1 MCVLHNMRAM
11 YDILISCMEDLEKE
25 LKNSEWW
32 HIKSRLSLEDDDN
45 LKNYD
50 GYTVSCKRI
59 CVCTRDYSHVL
70 QPVETAAIKGNKY
83 FICHIIER
91 DKIMKWAYGSV
102 SLNMFL
108 VRDFDTYKT
117 IVCDRA
123 PKLEADKEV
132 GKMSYFQYAFKNFAA
147 YTRARPSVEPNV
159 LDLLVE
165 HEHKSLLTTLPLV
178 QGLLDHKWQTFGR
191 QLLITWFVIIAII
204 FIIFEINVYRAAGQT
219 AQEDFTELEYVSGTL
234 VWPMLQYLTPDWQ
247 VQISFALAL
256 LVGTFW
262 YLADLGIPPVHDKSE
277 RGISLKYRIHKPEAF
292 EEVKFKRLVGAEMPS
307 WMMMR
312 ELEDRRRQVSA
323 ISDAE
328 ELGKAQK
335 KHLGHLV
342 DEYEQLIFD
351 GSKARQMTKTQLPSL
366 QQYLRDGPSD
376 ESYLEMRDCSVLTR
390 AGGKLLPQNI
400 VQEEIRIKRMSIAG
414 LQKNIKDFGASV
426 AADVKNLSGS
436 LQQKFNEVVHGAEAS
451 DIDLQ

>member
-1 MCVLHNMRAM
+1 MDLGRTPLHFAVCTGQGPVVQALLHQCSDSKQRHYLLWKRDSLGNTILHMCVLHNMRAM

-45 LKNYD
+45 FKNYD
-50 GYTVSCKRI
+50 GYTVSCKRNFM
-59 CVCTRDYSHVL
+59 CARNHSHAL

-117 IVCDRA
+117 NVCDRA
-123 PKLEADKEV
+123 PKLEADKEA

-191 QLLITWFVIIAII
+191 QLLSTWFVIIAII

-262 YLADLGIPPVHDKSE
+262 YLADLWDSSCS
-277 RGISLKYRIHKPEAF
+277 RHK
-292 EEVKFKRLVGAEMPS
+292 
-307 WMMMR
+307 
-312 ELEDRRRQVSA
+312 
-323 ISDAE
+323 
-328 ELGKAQK
+328 
-335 KHLGHLV
+335 
-342 DEYEQLIFD
+342 
-351 GSKARQMTKTQLPSL
+351 
-366 QQYLRDGPSD
+366 
-376 ESYLEMRDCSVLTR
+376 
-390 AGGKLLPQNI
+390 
-400 VQEEIRIKRMSIAG
+400 
-414 LQKNIKDFGASV
+414 
-426 AADVKNLSGS
+426 
-436 LQQKFNEVVHGAEAS
+436 
-451 DIDLQ
+451 